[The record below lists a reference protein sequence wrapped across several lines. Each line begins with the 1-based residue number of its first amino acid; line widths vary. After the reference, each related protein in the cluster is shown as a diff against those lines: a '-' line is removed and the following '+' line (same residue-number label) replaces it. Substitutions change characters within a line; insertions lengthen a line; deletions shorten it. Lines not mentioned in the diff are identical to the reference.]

1 LTKHSMFLEIPV
13 EVVYKVLPAV
23 MKNGDPWIPEQIDIQ
38 KVILKRKKKGRKI
51 DVLCMVEESAL
62 LAIEDQI
69 SESLK

>member
-1 LTKHSMFLEIPV
+1 MTKHSMFLEIPV